1 MCRNLL
7 FIEIKAMKRCILFIM
22 TSIILMPV
30 SLASNAF
37 AETKTFIKEYTYQA
51 SEFDSKASCRTIALE
66 QVKRLLLEE
75 LGTYLENNTEV
86 KNFEL
91 TKDKITALTAGIVQ
105 TQVLDEKWD
114 GKSYWLKAEVKAD
127 PENVAKSI
135 DNLRKDQKKS
145 DDLEERI
152 RKQEEALKEIE
163 KLRSEVASLK
173 NDIEAKE
180 KYNRSIDTLTREE
193 KASASNLSL
202 NEDQGSQKKKIPPV
216 ARAKRSSK
224 NKIAST
230 STAAGYKYVAS
241 NKAKKYHYPDCQW
254 AKKIKPANR
263 VTFNSAKEARQAGY
277 VPCKVCK
284 PPISD

>member
-1 MCRNLL
+1 MLKPKPSSRNTP
-7 FIEIKAMKRCILFIM
+7 IR
-22 TSIILMPV
+22 
-30 SLASNAF
+30 
-37 AETKTFIKEYTYQA
+37 QA
-51 SEFDSKASCRTIALE
+51 SLTAKHHARTIALE

-135 DNLRKDQKKS
+135 DTLRKDQKRT
-145 DDLEERI
+145 DEFEERI

-173 NDIEAKE
+173 NDIEARD
-180 KYNRSIDTLTREE
+180 KYNKSIETLTREE
-193 KASASNLSL
+193 KASASSTSL
-202 NEDQGSQKKKIPPV
+202 TEDQGSQKKKTPPV
-216 ARAKRSSK
+216 ARVKRSSK
-224 NKIAST
+224 NKIAS
-230 STAAGYKYVAS
+230 STDTAIKYVGS
-241 NKAKKYHYPDCQW
+241 NKAKKYHRPDCKW
-254 AKKIKPANR
+254 AKKIKPENR

>member
-1 MCRNLL
+1 MKKTIPLIIALLL
-7 FIEIKAMKRCILFIM
+7 FI
-22 TSIILMPV
+22 SIP
-30 SLASNAF
+30 SAHAD
-37 AETKTFIKEYTYQA
+37 TKTFIKEYTYQA
-51 SEFDSKASCRTIALE
+51 SELDSKTSCRTIALE

-135 DNLRKDQKKS
+135 DTLRKDQKRT
-145 DDLEERI
+145 DELEERI
-152 RKQEEALKEIE
+152 RKQEEALKEID
-163 KLRSEVASLK
+163 KLRSDIALLK
-173 NDIEAKE
+173 NNIEAKE

-193 KASASNLSL
+193 KASASSPSL
-202 NEDQGSQKKKIPPV
+202 TEDQSSQQKKTPPV
-216 ARAKRSSK
+216 DRVKRSPK
-224 NKIAST
+224 NKVAST
-230 STAAGYKYVAS
+230 STDTASKYVAS
-241 NKAKKYHYPDCQW
+241 NKAKKYHRPDCKW
-254 AKKIKPANR
+254 AKKIKPANI
-263 VTFNSAKEARQAGY
+263 VTFNSAKEARKAGY

-284 PPISD
+284 PPSVD

>member
-1 MCRNLL
+1 VRARIFFLSL
-7 FIEIKAMKRCILFIM
+7 TLILIPG
-22 TSIILMPV
+22 ILH
-30 SLASNAF
+30 S
-37 AETKTFIKEYTYQA
+37 ETKTFIKEYTYQA

-114 GKSYWLKAEVKAD
+114 GKFYWLRAEVKAD

-135 DNLRKDQKKS
+135 DNLRKDQKRT
-145 DDLEERI
+145 DEFEERI

-163 KLRSEVASLK
+163 KLKSEVASLK
-173 NDIEAKE
+173 NDVKAQENFNKSVA
-180 KYNRSIDTLTREE
+180 TLTDNQSIPE
-193 KASASNLSL
+193 KKTAPL
-202 NEDQGSQKKKIPPV
+202 
-216 ARAKRSSK
+216 ARVKRTAK
-224 NKIAST
+224 NKKAVAST
-230 STAAGYKYVAS
+230 EAKYVAS
-241 NKAKKYHYPDCQW
+241 RAAKKYHYPTCKW
-254 AKKIKPANR
+254 AQKIKSENK
-263 VTFNSAKEARQAGY
+263 VVFNSATEARQAGY

-284 PPISD
+284 PPERD

>member
-1 MCRNLL
+1 
-7 FIEIKAMKRCILFIM
+7 MKGIAVVTAIL
-22 TSIILMPV
+22 TSLMISV
-30 SLASNAF
+30 SAL

-145 DDLEERI
+145 GDLEERV
-152 RKQEEALKEIE
+152 KKHDEALKEID
-163 KLRSEVASLK
+163 KLR
-173 NDIEAKE
+173 
-180 KYNRSIDTLTREE
+180 EE
-193 KASASNLSL
+193 
-202 NEDQGSQKKKIPPV
+202 
-216 ARAKRSSK
+216 
-224 NKIAST
+224 
-230 STAAGYKYVAS
+230 Y
-241 NKAKKYHYPDCQW
+241 
-254 AKKIKPANR
+254 
-263 VTFNSAKEARQAGY
+263 
-277 VPCKVCK
+277 
-284 PPISD
+284 

>member
-1 MCRNLL
+1 MMKKTIPLIIVLLL
-7 FIEIKAMKRCILFIM
+7 FI
-22 TSIILMPV
+22 SV
-30 SLASNAF
+30 SSAF

-86 KNFEL
+86 KDFQL

-173 NDIEAKE
+173 NDIKAQE
-180 KYNRSIDTLTREE
+180 KFNKSIETLTREE
-193 KASASNLSL
+193 KASASNLSF

-216 ARAKRSSK
+216 AQAKRSSK
-224 NKIAST
+224 NKITST
-230 STAAGYKYVAS
+230 STDTGYKYVAS
-241 NKAKKYHYPDCQW
+241 NKAKKYHRPDCQW
-254 AKKIKPANR
+254 AKRIKPANM

>member
-1 MCRNLL
+1 MKKTIPLLIVLLL
-7 FIEIKAMKRCILFIM
+7 FI
-22 TSIILMPV
+22 SP
-30 SLASNAF
+30 SPAF
-37 AETKTFIKEYTYQA
+37 AKTKTFIKEYTYQA
-51 SEFDSKASCRTIALE
+51 SEFDSKASSRTIALE

-127 PENVAKSI
+127 PENVAKFI
-135 DNLRKDQKKS
+135 DTLRKDQKRT
-145 DDLEERI
+145 DEFEERI

-173 NDIEAKE
+173 NDIAARD

-193 KASASNLSL
+193 KTSTSSLSL
-202 NEDQGSQKKKIPPV
+202 TEDQGSQKKKIPPV
-216 ARAKRSSK
+216 ARVKRSSK

-230 STAAGYKYVAS
+230 STDTA
-241 NKAKKYHYPDCQW
+241 
-254 AKKIKPANR
+254 I
-263 VTFNSAKEARQAGY
+263 
-277 VPCKVCK
+277 
-284 PPISD
+284 ISQSIIEHTYD

>member
-1 MCRNLL
+1 MMKKTIPLIIVLLL
-7 FIEIKAMKRCILFIM
+7 FI
-22 TSIILMPV
+22 SV
-30 SLASNAF
+30 SSAF

-173 NDIEAKE
+173 NDIKAQE
-180 KYNRSIDTLTREE
+180 KFNKSIETLTREE
-193 KASASNLSL
+193 KASASNLSF

-216 ARAKRSSK
+216 AQAKRSSK
-224 NKIAST
+224 NKITST
-230 STAAGYKYVAS
+230 STDTGYKYVAS
-241 NKAKKYHYPDCQW
+241 NKAKKYHRPDCQW
-254 AKKIKPANR
+254 AKRIKPANM